1 MLQYNSK
8 RLFNADHR
16 IRGLSRSICHAVDV
30 SMALKKKK
38 EKQCKL
44 YKKLSMSMC
53 RDNSKF
59 LLKTLA
65 MSVVMMFSMLVTMGM
80 VFTVMLLVV
89 MAVAM
94 VMTLVSELP
103 TLRKVMM
110 MTGVLTMIFL
120 CGMTGFKLEKTTLH
134 IIIMNTE

>member
-30 SMALKKKK
+30 SMAFEESKKTNNV
-38 EKQCKL
+38 

-53 RDNSKF
+53 RDNRTF
-59 LLKTLA
+59 LLKSLA

>member
-1 MLQYNSK
+1 
-8 RLFNADHR
+8 
-16 IRGLSRSICHAVDV
+16 
-30 SMALKKKK
+30 
-38 EKQCKL
+38 
-44 YKKLSMSMC
+44 MC

-110 MTGVLTMIFL
+110 MTSVLTMIFL